1 MKFWI
6 KIEAWNLKFENQDL
20 GDQRVDKNWR
30 KYELQSILR
39 RYIAIFISV
48 KSSMEQMELMGKSS
62 SKANEYKL
70 AKKLMLIVFTDFL
83 CWVSS
88 KYCNPVQL

>member
-1 MKFWI
+1 
-6 KIEAWNLKFENQDL
+6 
-20 GDQRVDKNWR
+20 
-30 KYELQSILR
+30 
-39 RYIAIFISV
+39 
-48 KSSMEQMELMGKSS
+48 MEQMELMGKSS

-88 KYCNPVQL
+88 KYCNPVNIVIQFNSKAIQIIAVFDALALLGCFHFPHKR